1 MALFLIF
8 SGTFCHPCRE
18 LEANGFYDQIR
29 SLCDQYDNVTFK
41 MIKFDQWGEYV
52 PRDHPRYSF
61 YKKIVKCTPIF
72 IIVDKESHDNPSVDD
87 LTLLKSTS
95 IFNMTIVDGIVEFN
109 KDTIKCTIENIKDF
123 IENSSVFNKIF
134 NIKEPAI

>member
-8 SGTFCHPCRE
+8 NGTFCHPCKE
-18 LEANGFYDQIR
+18 LETSGFYDQIHT
-29 SLCDQYDNVTFK
+29 LCNEYDDVTFK
-41 MIKFDQWGEYV
+41 MIKFNQWGEYV

-61 YKKIVKCTPIF
+61 YKKIVICTPIF
-72 IIVDKESHDNPSVDD
+72 IIVDRESHDNPSVDD

-95 IFNMTIVDGIVEFN
+95 IYNMTIVDGIVEFN
-109 KDTIKCTIENIKDF
+109 KDIIKYTIENFKHF
-123 IENSSVFNKIF
+123 IENSSVFDKIL